1 MTVDGVLLHKVG
13 VRIGGKV
20 YGEPESAVGPGT
32 YFVDYDAGTVSL
44 GSDPTGHDVEMG
56 VAADGFGSQAA
67 GVVIRDVTL
76 DLFTSGGVEMRGAA
90 HDWTVDDVSVTA
102 AHDTGVKLLDGSL
115 LHGGSIA
122 WSGRY
127 GLSAHGVGVTVD
139 GVDVSHSDA
148 AHYRDST
155 TGSCVAAG
163 GSKFVRTVGLVLRNS
178 VFHDNLCNGLWLD
191 VDTYDSTIENNT
203 SVRNEKDGIRVEVSH
218 KMEISGNTVADNGGW
233 GIYLSNAPDAD
244 VSGNTVTNDANGAVV
259 LNWSGRTSPATTHG
273 SYATSDTNVHDNTM
287 DLTSPDQMVGIFDK
301 TGGGYPYTAA
311 ANNRFHAN
319 HYVLPDAAWKCF
331 HLGGK
336 MPWSAWR
343 TAGMDTEYALM

>member
-1 MTVDGVLLHKVG
+1 M
-13 VRIGGKV
+13 
-20 YGEPESAVGPGT
+20 
-32 YFVDYDAGTVSL
+32 
-44 GSDPTGHDVEMG
+44 
-56 VAADGFGSQAA
+56 
-67 GVVIRDVTL
+67 
-76 DLFTSGGVEMRGAA
+76 
-90 HDWTVDDVSVTA
+90 
-102 AHDTGVKLLDGSL
+102 
-115 LHGGSIA
+115 
-122 WSGRY
+122 
-127 GLSAHGVGVTVD
+127 D

-148 AHYRDST
+148 AHYSDST

-178 VFHDNLCNGLWLD
+178 VFHDNLCNGIWLD

-244 VSGNTVTNDANGAVV
+244 VSGNTVDQQRRTAPIV

-273 SYATSDTNVHDNTM
+273 SYATSDTNIHDNTM
-287 DLTSPDQMVGIFDK
+287 ILTVPGQIVGIFDS
-301 TGGGYPYTAA
+301 TGHGLRLLGGGGQP
-311 ANNRFHAN
+311 
-319 HYVLPDAAWKCF
+319 LPRQPLPCFPTPAWRWF
-331 HLGGK
+331 HLDGK